1 MREPKDERDAQRP
14 DEGRG
19 KSGIDGTHV
28 RDDGAS
34 AEASKLSRERRLE
47 SDAATCLATVSEC
60 ANAAIRG
67 QNVLDGAVRE
77 HHDLVDELRKS
88 TELGNG
94 RGKRRVLR
102 IDLLRDEDDLGHL

>member
-14 DEGRG
+14 YEGRG
-19 KSGIDGTHV
+19 KSGIDGAHV
-28 RDDGAS
+28 RDDRA
-34 AEASKLSRERRLE
+34 APEASELSRECCLE
-47 SDAATCLATVSEC
+47 SDAATCLAARPER

-94 RGKRRVLR
+94 RGERRVLR